1 MRRLPRGAT
10 VRPPLERPGNGFGR
24 ALRPGPSAVTRT
36 LSPAARSYFD
46 DPTGLV
52 DLAAVRGSGS
62 LRGED
67 VVPRSA
73 ILDRTVN

>member
-24 ALRPGPSAVTRT
+24 ALRPGPSGATRT
-36 LSPAARSYFD
+36 LSPAARSYP
-46 DPTGLV
+46 DPTALV
-52 DLAAVRGSGS
+52 DVAALRGPGS

-73 ILDRTVN
+73 TLDRTVN